1 MILEIGII
9 IVIYCIVSVIQGFFV
24 LIVVY
29 WLYNGKNLDILDSVK
44 YFGGIMNF
52 LLLIIKNI
60 VFIDVGVYYCGVIN
74 FVGLIISLQLVI
86 LGR

>member
-29 WLYNGKNLDILDSVK
+29 WLFKGVNLSFLESNK
-44 YFGGIMNF
+44 YFGGNLNIK
-52 LLLIIKNI
+52 LLIINSI
-60 VFIDVGVYYCGVIN
+60 GFIDVGEYRCVVIN
-74 FVGLIISLQLVI
+74 FVGFIISL
-86 LGR
+86 